1 MMVRAIVF
9 VTLAVLM
16 VLLVAYTIATGER
29 RGDPMSYA
37 VGTE

>member
-1 MMVRAIVF
+1 MTRTIVI

-29 RGDPMSYA
+29 YSDPMSYA
-37 VGTE
+37 VGRQP